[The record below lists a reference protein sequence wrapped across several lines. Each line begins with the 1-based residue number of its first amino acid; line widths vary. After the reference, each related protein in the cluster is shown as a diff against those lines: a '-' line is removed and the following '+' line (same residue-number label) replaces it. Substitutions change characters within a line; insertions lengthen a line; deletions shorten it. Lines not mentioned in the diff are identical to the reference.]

1 MKNSSK
7 NKRSLTRKMLISRD
21 FLYLCIHETA
31 REYDIKQA
39 QSVQKSV
46 PSGEQ

>member
-7 NKRSLTRKMLISRD
+7 NKRSLTHKMLISRD
-21 FLYLCIHETA
+21 FLCLSMHETA

-39 QSVQKSV
+39 QSVQKFV
-46 PSGEQ
+46 PSDEQ